1 MDNYTYNLSFADVSH
16 LLDLLSKQD
25 DEHSAR
31 MKIQLSIQLSNW
43 KVWHDKLNEIHNEP
57 QLSFTGI

>member
-1 MDNYTYNLSFADVSH
+1 MDNYTYNLSFTDVSH

-31 MKIQLSIQLSNW
+31 MKIQLSIQLSRW
-43 KVWHDKLNEIHNEP
+43 KVWDQKLNEIQNEP
-57 QLSFTGI
+57 EISFTGI

>member
-1 MDNYTYNLSFADVSH
+1 MDNYTYSLSFTDVSH

-31 MKIQLSIQLSNW
+31 MKIQLSIQLSRW
-43 KVWHDKLNEIHNEP
+43 KVWDQKLNEIQNEP
-57 QLSFTGI
+57 GISFTGI

>member
-1 MDNYTYNLSFADVSH
+1 MDNYTYSLSFTDVSH

-31 MKIQLSIQLSNW
+31 MKIQLSIQLSRW
-43 KVWHDKLNEIHNEP
+43 KVWDQKLNEIQNEP
-57 QLSFTGI
+57 EISFTGI